1 MEMEVT
7 MGRRERGE
15 GGCRGDGGREQVEF
29 REKRRRKRK
38 RKGIEKEQS
47 DRGRKG
53 DGVNMW
59 HAQQGAILELT

>member
-1 MEMEVT
+1 MEIEVM

-29 REKRRRKRK
+29 REKRKRK

-59 HAQQGAILELT
+59 HAQRGAILELT